1 MEHRPGRPRRAD
13 VDAAVRDA
21 TVRLVRERGYAG
33 TTLDEIARTAAV
45 AKTTVYRRWDSKAA
59 LVLDALVEVLGEP
72 PVPGGGT
79 QLRETVG
86 WLAARISDPAVHQ
99 LLVGLVGEA
108 VGDAG
113 VRTALRRRI
122 RQPFTER
129 LVAAWGTDPAQV
141 DLAFDVVVGSLL
153 HHAALSGSIE
163 AATVDEITDVALR
176 LLA

>member
-21 TVRLVRERGYAG
+21 TVRLVRDRGYAG
-33 TTLDEIARTAAV
+33 TTLDRIAREAAV
-45 AKTTVYRRWDSKAA
+45 AKTTVYRRWDSKAE
-59 LVLDALVEVLGEP
+59 LVLDALVEILGEP
-72 PVPGGGT
+72 PVPGRGGE
-79 QLRETVG
+79 LRGTVG

-108 VGDAG
+108 VGDAD
-113 VRTALRRRI
+113 VRIALRRRI

-129 LVAAWGTDPAQV
+129 LVAAWEADPRQV

-153 HHAALSGSIE
+153 HHAALSGEID
-163 AATVDEITDVALR
+163 AATVDEVTDVALR